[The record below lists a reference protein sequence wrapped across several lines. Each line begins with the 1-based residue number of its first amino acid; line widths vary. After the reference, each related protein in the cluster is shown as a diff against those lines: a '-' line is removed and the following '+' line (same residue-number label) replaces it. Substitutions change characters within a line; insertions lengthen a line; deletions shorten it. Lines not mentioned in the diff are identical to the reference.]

1 MTITWTLKISKFH
14 SCVFGNL
21 SLNISITYEWLFP
34 YLGLILSIKFIIIY
48 LRLCK
53 MITLR
58 IHVEAMERIKNYHIL
73 DLARTIV
80 ASARV
85 IALSTSVKKSGSN
98 MEVFS
103 CNRIL
108 LSVKVSARQYR
119 EPIASFWNQR
129 RISTKFTSQKI
140 LGFFVTSLFLCYNNR
155 IYLIILQHVYYV

>member
-85 IALSTSVKKSGSN
+85 IALSTSAKKKRKQYGSFF
-98 MEVFS
+98 VY
-103 CNRIL
+103 RIL
-108 LSVKVSARQYR
+108 LSVKFRRAR
-119 EPIASFWNQR
+119 ADSLVLK
-129 RISTKFTSQKI
+129 STKDKHQIYVTKNPR
-140 LGFFVTSLFLCYNNR
+140 FFRDVPIPLL
-155 IYLIILQHVYYV
+155 